1 MEILRKLYFL
11 TLLLPKLILIIFLV
25 CGVNLVK
32 FELLMGLKHIL
43 SLGHLR
49 ATLFR
54 LVRMLRVLDM
64 EILDNTQNIF
74 LKFKIFKVAVVL
86 GDILILRKLV
96 VFDLLYFPF
105 GIVFI

>member
-1 MEILRKLYFL
+1 
-11 TLLLPKLILIIFLV
+11 
-25 CGVNLVK
+25 
-32 FELLMGLKHIL
+32 MGLKHIL
-43 SLGHLR
+43 SLGYLR

>member
-1 MEILRKLYFL
+1 
-11 TLLLPKLILIIFLV
+11 
-25 CGVNLVK
+25 
-32 FELLMGLKHIL
+32 
-43 SLGHLR
+43 
-49 ATLFR
+49 
-54 LVRMLRVLDM
+54 MLRVLDM

>member
-1 MEILRKLYFL
+1 
-11 TLLLPKLILIIFLV
+11 
-25 CGVNLVK
+25 
-32 FELLMGLKHIL
+32 MGLKHIL

-49 ATLFR
+49 ATLFW

-105 GIVFI
+105 GIVFIWSDEVWVA